1 MAARFNNH
9 LSSGKFGNIEAKQ
22 QRSVEKRMDGIQTW
36 KIQLISSQEK
46 ENETS
51 EPAKNIAIT
60 TRSNTE
66 GRVSPYVHI
75 CCVDPKF

>member
-1 MAARFNNH
+1 
-9 LSSGKFGNIEAKQ
+9 
-22 QRSVEKRMDGIQTW
+22 MDGIQTW
-36 KIQLISSQEK
+36 KTQLISSQEK

-51 EPAKNIAIT
+51 EPVKNIAIT

-66 GRVSPYVHI
+66 GRVSLYVHI